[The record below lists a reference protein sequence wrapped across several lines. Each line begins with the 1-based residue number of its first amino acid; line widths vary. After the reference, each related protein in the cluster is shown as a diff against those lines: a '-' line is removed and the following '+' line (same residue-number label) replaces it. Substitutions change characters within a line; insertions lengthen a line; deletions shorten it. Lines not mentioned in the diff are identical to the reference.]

1 VTDGRDS
8 GRTLAGRIAAPLE
21 RLPSR
26 VRWSFVDQ
34 ALISGVN
41 ALTGIILVRSLGL
54 HAFGVFSMVLIGI
67 QFLGVPQASAIFAP
81 MMSHFDQRGRISRS
95 SYLAAMLLHQSAY
108 SAVVVM
114 LALVAFLVL
123 GEGTGV
129 DFVLVAA
136 VTIANQFQDLSRRFF
151 YVTER
156 PLLALV
162 SDVIAYG
169 ARFAAILTFAYLGS
183 LTIDLVWLIMIV
195 TSLAAIVLWIPDL
208 SRIDLSWEPIAAVT
222 RSHRKTATWLLGS
235 SLAAVFSDN
244 SFVMLVIG
252 AVLGPAAL
260 GAARAVQTIVQVINV
275 LHQSL
280 ENFVPSAAT
289 NRLMEGGTPALMR
302 YVTNVSLIGV
312 AGIAAVIGTL
322 MIFADPVMQF
332 VYGNSFADQRA
343 LILAFGTYSVLA
355 HIGFV
360 MIAGLRALDAARL
373 VFIPQVVL
381 SATSMVFAIYTVNV
395 WGIVG
400 ALYALLVLRALFTAY
415 LTLALRKRAK
425 AHG

>member
-1 VTDGRDS
+1 VTDSRDR
-8 GRTLAGRIAAPLE
+8 GPTLAGRIAAPLG
-21 RLPSR
+21 RLPTR

-81 MMSHFDQRGRISRS
+81 MMSHFDQRGSISRS
-95 SYLAAMLLHQSAY
+95 SYLAAMLLHQAAY
-108 SAVVVM
+108 SAVVVV
-114 LALVAFLVL
+114 LAAVAYLVVGPDA
-123 GEGTGV
+123 GV
-129 DFVLVAA
+129 NFVLVAA

-156 PLLALV
+156 PFLALA

-169 ARFAAILTFAYLGS
+169 ARFAALLAFAYMGS

-208 SRIDLSWEPIAAVT
+208 SRIDLSWEPIKAVT

-302 YVTNVSLIGV
+302 YVANVSLIGA

-322 MIFADPVMQF
+322 LIFADPIMLF
-332 VYGNSFADQRA
+332 VYGTSFEDQRA

-360 MIAGLRALDAARL
+360 MIAGLRALDAARA
-373 VFIPQVVL
+373 VFVPQVVL

-395 WGIVG
+395 WGVVG

-415 LTLALRKRAK
+415 LTISLRQRAK
-425 AHG
+425 THA

>member
-1 VTDGRDS
+1 
-8 GRTLAGRIAAPLE
+8 
-21 RLPSR
+21 
-26 VRWSFVDQ
+26 
-34 ALISGVN
+34 
-41 ALTGIILVRSLGL
+41 
-54 HAFGVFSMVLIGI
+54 
-67 QFLGVPQASAIFAP
+67 
-81 MMSHFDQRGRISRS
+81 
-95 SYLAAMLLHQSAY
+95 
-108 SAVVVM
+108 
-114 LALVAFLVL
+114 
-123 GEGTGV
+123 
-129 DFVLVAA
+129 
-136 VTIANQFQDLSRRFF
+136 
-151 YVTER
+151 
-156 PLLALV
+156 
-162 SDVIAYG
+162 
-169 ARFAAILTFAYLGS
+169 
-183 LTIDLVWLIMIV
+183 
-195 TSLAAIVLWIPDL
+195 
-208 SRIDLSWEPIAAVT
+208 
-222 RSHRKTATWLLGS
+222 
-235 SLAAVFSDN
+235 
-244 SFVMLVIG
+244 
-252 AVLGPAAL
+252 L

-360 MIAGLRALDAARL
+360 MIAGLRALDAARV